1 MYIHSF
7 SNSSDLLW
15 TKASDYVITQKKI
28 TSETIDFIQPSKD
41 SKLIKYSPVFDS
53 ESKNNNFENPLSID
67 LDDLFKIDLED
78 EVSILN
84 FYQKYGDIG
93 LLSHKLKGYT
103 SAARWLPTHE
113 LSSKST
119 VLSITP
125 YQAEYFFDTSWKKR
139 LKAVGEPLAID
150 KKRFPDVGKSQDS
163 GEGEYSN
170 KMKKLLGTLV
180 RDENAELV
188 GEVPELIFE
197 DNVRFSQLKFE
208 EDFGTFM
215 GTYFP
220 DLVLDL
226 NDVDIQ
232 LVDFP
237 LPYSIDYFKTS
248 AEPLSE
254 VKKVLKELI
263 DSFEFSHNVEGI
275 RILPQRPS
283 FYMDENAA
291 KSYYGRDNILS
302 YLPKSSISPVKKLDS
317 IGYRWHK
324 SWIFKSLL
332 SMFALKMRQE
342 LVK

>member
-1 MYIHSF
+1 M
-7 SNSSDLLW
+7 
-15 TKASDYVITQKKI
+15 
-28 TSETIDFIQPSKD
+28 
-41 SKLIKYSPVFDS
+41 
-53 ESKNNNFENPLSID
+53 
-67 LDDLFKIDLED
+67 
-78 EVSILN
+78 
-84 FYQKYGDIG
+84 
-93 LLSHKLKGYT
+93 
-103 SAARWLPTHE
+103 
-113 LSSKST
+113 
-119 VLSITP
+119 
-125 YQAEYFFDTSWKKR
+125 
-139 LKAVGEPLAID
+139 
-150 KKRFPDVGKSQDS
+150 
-163 GEGEYSN
+163 
-170 KMKKLLGTLV
+170 
-180 RDENAELV
+180 
-188 GEVPELIFE
+188 
-197 DNVRFSQLKFE
+197 
-208 EDFGTFM
+208 
-215 GTYFP
+215 
-220 DLVLDL
+220 